1 MLILLVYVDDNMFT
15 GNNFAAVSKLVSDLN
30 CNFVLKDLGSLHFF
44 LGVEAFRDTTELYLT
59 QTKYVVDLLKRT
71 KMDEAKPLT
80 FPATLGKILSKRDG
94 DLMVEPVLYRNII
107 GALQY
112 VTMTR
117 PDISYMVSKLS
128 QFLQNPIDVHWKAC
142 KRVLCYLK
150 GTITHGL
157 HFKSSK
163 QLDLVGFSNADWASC
178 PNDRRSTSGYCV
190 FFWRK
195 SCILEF

>member
-1 MLILLVYVDDNMFT
+1 MYKSWDTLLILLVYVDDNMFT
-15 GNNFAAVSKLVSDLN
+15 GNNSTTVSKLIGDLN
-30 CNFVLKDLGSLHFF
+30 WNFVLKDLGFLHFF
-44 LGVEAFRDTTELYLT
+44 LGVEVFRDTTGLYLT
-59 QTKYVVDLLKRT
+59 QTKYVANLLKRT
-71 KMDEAKPLT
+71 KIDEAKPLP

-94 DLMVEPVLYRNII
+94 DLMVEPSLYRSII

-128 QFLQNPIDVHWKAC
+128 QFLQNPIDFHWKAC
-142 KRVLCYLK
+142 KRVLHYLK

-163 QLDLVGFSNADWASC
+163 
-178 PNDRRSTSGYCV
+178 
-190 FFWRK
+190 
-195 SCILEF
+195 

>member
-1 MLILLVYVDDNMFT
+1 
-15 GNNFAAVSKLVSDLN
+15 
-30 CNFVLKDLGSLHFF
+30 
-44 LGVEAFRDTTELYLT
+44 
-59 QTKYVVDLLKRT
+59 
-71 KMDEAKPLT
+71 MDEAKPLP

-94 DLMVEPVLYRNII
+94 DLMVEPSLYRSII

-128 QFLQNPIDVHWKAC
+128 QFLKNPIDVHWKAC
-142 KRVLCYLK
+142 KRVLRYFK

-190 FFWRK
+190 FFGGNLVSWSFKKQSVVARSSTESEYCAFVRK
-195 SCILEF
+195 CPKFLISIDSFL